1 MRLFFTT
8 CLCLFTAVLF
18 AQNNVGIKSDGSLP
32 DSAAKLDV
40 QSTTQGV
47 LLPRMTT
54 AQRNAMPK
62 KAIGLLVYDID
73 KQTLY
78 MYNGTQ
84 WTPLAAV
91 TNAELQG
98 TATEAQPASSY
109 MSYGCSVSISGDW
122 AAVGAYGY
130 SLPGKTGCG
139 AVFLYKRIDGIW
151 QQQQIITA
159 ADAAASDRF
168 GYSVCIKDTQLIVGA
183 YLAANGTKTYAG
195 AAYVFNYNGNA
206 WTQFIKLQPGDA
218 ADSDY
223 FGYSVAIDGDR
234 VAVGAPGFNGSS
246 TDIGCVYIY
255 RLETF
260 APYWIFDIKKIGTLP
275 AANDR
280 LGHSVAVS
288 NAFVAAGV
296 PGYNGNA
303 GLVYTF
309 SRSNSYA
316 NANGVNPF
324 APAGSNFGYSIAIT
338 NNTLTVGSPYET
350 VNSLTNR
357 GRVYSYYYNGTWQY
371 NGDILL
377 PSLQA
382 GDQFGNSVSYANGY
396 IIAGAPGRMVNGNT
410 AQGES
415 FVFKQIGTYPN
426 TTWEYKRKITLNSG
440 TANDRWGSRVAI
452 GGFNVITATEWPQQ
466 SRGKASFLNI
476 EE

>member
-1 MRLFFTT
+1 MRLFFTAY
-8 CLCLFTAVLF
+8 LCCFTAVLF

-40 QSTTQGV
+40 QSSTQGV

-62 KAIGLLVYDID
+62 KAIGLLVYDTD

-91 TNAELQG
+91 TNAELQSYV
-98 TATEAQPASSY
+98 TDAQPGASYQSF
-109 MSYGCSVSISGDW
+109 GCSVSISGNW

-130 SLPGKTGCG
+130 NLPGKAGCG
-139 AVFLYKRIDGIW
+139 AVYLYKRVDGIW
-151 QQQQIITA
+151 EQQQIITA
-159 ADAAASDRF
+159 SDAAASDRF
-168 GYSVCIKDTQLIVGA
+168 GYSVCLKDTQLIVGA

-195 AAYVFNYNGNA
+195 AAYIFNYNGGA

-234 VAVGAPGFNGSS
+234 VAVGAPGFNGAA
-246 TDIGCVYIY
+246 TDVGCVYIY
-255 RLETF
+255 RRESF
-260 APYWIFDIKKIGTLP
+260 APYWIFDIKKTGSLS
-275 AANDR
+275 AANER

-288 NAFVAAGV
+288 NFYVAAGA
-296 PGYNGNA
+296 PGYNSGA
-303 GLVYTF
+303 GLVYTYN
-309 SRSNSYA
+309 RSSSYA
-316 NANGVNPF
+316 GAAAVNPS
-324 APAGSNFGYSIAIT
+324 APTGSGFGSSIAVT
-338 NNTLTVGSPYET
+338 NNILTVGAPNET
-350 VNSLTNR
+350 VGGLANR
-357 GRVYSYYYNGTWQY
+357 GRVYSYYMSSVWQY

-410 AQGES
+410 TQGEA
-415 FVFKQIGTYPN
+415 FVFKQQGAYPS
-426 TTWEYKRKITLNSG
+426 TTWEYKRKITINSG
-440 TANDRWGSRVAI
+440 TAYDRWGNRVAVD
-452 GGFNVITATEWPQQ
+452 GFNVLTATEWPQQ
-466 SRGKASFLNI
+466 SRGKISFLNI
-476 EE
+476 ED